1 MAFSNMKVSKFSSDY
16 LELRIKGAGKTGKGD
31 RTELLSASDA
41 RILAYTLLAEAERL
55 STPTPKR
62 TKDLTQTPR

>member
-1 MAFSNMKVSKFSSDY
+1 MSIPEIKKFGKDY
-16 LELRIKGAGKTGKGD
+16 LELRIRGSGSTGKGD

-55 STPTPKR
+55 EKGSAK
-62 TKDLTQTPR
+62 